1 MENSIDFFFNP
12 LFIEGTEYVLKNVRQ
27 VYPSNISKIFV
38 WIDDDYFLKN
48 EIISIAK
55 KYEATIVVSM
65 NKFTWCSPSRPDESR
80 LRLIEFCRRFQKTAG
95 LSTARWIMYLEDDVL
110 VRDKIVN
117 FPNTDMGINP
127 GNVASG
133 GSIHLTECISGI
145 FEKYSDDDLLKIMQP
160 FPFYFAADRLLL
172 KLCSECNYTYSV
184 FSDLSDG
191 VPPERSNKPIL
202 HNIKTHYPSKWK
214 EYRLYLNGN
223 LEINP
228 LL

>member
-1 MENSIDFFFNP
+1 LVDVDE
-12 LFIEGTEYVLKNVRQ
+12 V
-27 VYPSNISKIFV
+27 
-38 WIDDDYFLKN
+38 KN
-48 EIISIAK
+48 EYEIEVTNILPKNKGYYSAIIVAVAHREFFSLDL
-55 KYEATIVVSM
+55 SQ
-65 NKFTWCSPSRPDESR
+65 
-80 LRLIEFCRRFQKTAG
+80 LRVANSLIGQT
-95 LSTARWIMYLEDDVL
+95 DDVL